1 MNNELLRYYNK
12 ELSFIRNMGGEFAKN
27 YPKLA
32 GRLKLSEENIED
44 PHVSRLIEAFSL
56 LTAQVRQKLDDS
68 FPELTDALL
77 GQLYPDYQAP
87 IPSMSVIKMETENVS
102 TSGVV
107 LPRGAKVETQVNG
120 MKPCHFQTC
129 YDTTLCPMD
138 ITDAKFQNAPFRAP
152 ESIWHQ
158 PAKSV
163 IKITVS
169 TDYPEAS
176 LTSLGLDKL
185 RFYIHGQPQ
194 QSFLLYE
201 LLSAHCIGMTI
212 CKPGDYSNVKY
223 LESRHLKALGFEDE
237 QQVVPYSKRS
247 FSAYRTIIE
256 NFVFPEKFLFFE
268 LQNLDPKWSNIDDK
282 FELFIYLDE
291 LSDDLEKQVTTNTF
305 LMGCTPIINLF
316 ESELEPVNVEPSQH
330 EHKLA
335 VKYMDAEISE
345 IVQINKVQAYDQ
357 KQNKIKVTPFYG
369 ETHPSYDDQ
378 DRMFWHTR
386 REASSWAGGSAE
398 NGTEVF
404 MSLIDHDFKG
414 FDNEDEYNS
423 LVLRVN
429 ALCSNRNL
437 PNYLPFGSQQLNM
450 LVGDRADIIKHVKC
464 LMAPTTPVR
473 AALGDATR
481 WQLINHLTL
490 DHFSGETAL
499 STLKETLKLYDFK
512 NTPENKALIENIVG
526 IELKNATA
534 RVNQKGRISFC
545 SGTEILLTFGT
556 DHFAGSGIFFFSAI
570 LDHFFSQFAAINS
583 FTRLSIKFK
592 GQDNIYHQWPSRAGN
607 ITLL

>member
-87 IPSMSVIKMETENVS
+87 IPSMSIIKMETENVS
-102 TSGVV
+102 TGGIT
-107 LPRGAKVETQVNG
+107 LKRGSSVESHAPG
-120 MKPCHFQTC
+120 LKPCYFQTC
-129 YDTTLCPMD
+129 YDTKLWPMD
-138 ITDAKFQNAPFRAP
+138 VTDAFFQNAPFRAP
-152 ESIWHQ
+152 ESIWHK

-163 IKITVS
+163 IKISVS
-169 TDYPEAS
+169 TDYEEAS
-176 LTSLGLDKL
+176 LSSLGVDKL

-212 CKPGDYSNVKY
+212 CKPGDYNNAKY
-223 LESRHLKALGFEDE
+223 LEPRHLKALGFADE
-237 QQVVPYSKRS
+237 EQVVPYSKRS

-256 NFVFPEKFLFFE
+256 NFIFPEKFLFFE
-268 LQNLDPKWSNIDDK
+268 FDNLDSKWSNVDDK
-282 FELFIYLDE
+282 FDLYIYLDQ
-291 LSDDLEKQVTTNTF
+291 LSDDLEKQVTGNTF
-305 LMGCTPIINLF
+305 LMGCVPIINLF
-316 ESELEPVNVEPSQH
+316 ESELEPVNVVPS
-330 EHKLA
+330 EYEYKLA
-335 VKYMDAEISE
+335 VKYMDSAVSE
-345 IVQINKVQAYDQ
+345 IVQINNVESFDQ
-357 KQNKIKVTPFYG
+357 KKNRIKVTPFYG
-369 ETHPSYDDQ
+369 ETHPSYEDQ
-378 DRMFWHTR
+378 DRVFWHSR

-398 NGTEVF
+398 NGTEVY
-404 MSLIDHDFKG
+404 LALVDHDFKG
-414 FDNEDEYNS
+414 YTDVDEYNNQI
-423 LVLRVN
+423 LRIS

-437 PNYLPFGSQQLNM
+437 ATYLPFGNDQLNM
-450 LVGDRADIIKHVKC
+450 LVTDHADIVKHVKC
-464 LMAPTTPVR
+464 LVPPTTPVR
-473 AALGDATR
+473 AALSDATR

-490 DHFSGETAL
+490 DHFSGEGAL
-499 STLKETLKLYDFK
+499 TTLKETLKLYDFK

-545 SGTEILLTFGT
+545 SGTEVLLTFGT

-592 GQDNIYHQWPSRAGN
+592 GQDSIYHQWPSRAGN